1 PSGSLASANR
11 AELQRLVFDLR
22 RDMGQTFVIVT
33 HDSEL
38 ARQCDRMVSMADGR
52 ITSITDNIVDNQLN
66 TNPLSI

>member
-1 PSGSLASANR
+1 
-11 AELQRLVFDLR
+11 
-22 RDMGQTFVIVT
+22 MGQTFVIVT